1 MNDSPAAVVNGAL
14 KFTFISDGV
23 NKLAILIKRNDDAI
37 SILFI
42 QAVLAHMQI
51 QKLMLNK
58 IQISN
63 VFVNQHMDR

>member
-1 MNDSPAAVVNGAL
+1 MNDSPAVIEDGAL
-14 KFTFISDGV
+14 NVTFISDGV
-23 NKLAILIKRNDDAI
+23 NKLVILIKRNDDAI
-37 SILFI
+37 NRLFI

-63 VFVNQHMDR
+63 DFVK